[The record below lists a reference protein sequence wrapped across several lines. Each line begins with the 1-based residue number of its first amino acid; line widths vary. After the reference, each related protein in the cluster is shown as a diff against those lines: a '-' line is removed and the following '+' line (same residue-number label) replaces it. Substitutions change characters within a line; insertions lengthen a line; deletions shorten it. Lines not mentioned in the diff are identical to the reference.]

1 MIIFF
6 EKLKIKINS
15 FFLRFRFKY
24 NKLEIPVYFD
34 YVGNFKDSFKIAE
47 LNTIQAEKSYF
58 DYSPILLKTKDKGQI
73 IVRKVTF
80 RSGCFLSAK
89 EKGKIII
96 GKNAFF
102 NTNCCVICRDQIKI
116 GDNFMASDNVYI
128 RDNDGHNFN
137 IDGITNKN
145 KSIEIGNNVWLGR
158 NVIVLKGVQIGNNVV
173 IGAGSVVAK
182 DIPCNCIAA
191 GNPAKVIKSGK
202 VTWEK
207 F

>member
-1 MIIFF
+1 MIFFF
-6 EKLKIKINS
+6 EKLKIKITS
-15 FFLRFRFKY
+15 FFLQFRFIH

-34 YVGNFKDSFKIAE
+34 YVGKFKKGFKIDE
-47 LNTIQAEKSYF
+47 LNTTQTEKTYF
-58 DYSPILLKTKDKGQI
+58 DCSPILLKIRDKGQI

-80 RSGCFLSAK
+80 RSGSLLSVK

-102 NTNCCVICRDQIKI
+102 NTNCCVICRSEIKI

-128 RDNDGHNFN
+128 RDNDGHN
-137 IDGITNKN
+137 ISVDGISYKY

-158 NVIVLKGVQIGNNVV
+158 NVIVLKGVKIGNNVI
-173 IGAGSVVAK
+173 IGAGSVVVK

-202 VTWEK
+202 VVWEK